1 MLQRISL
8 KINFSPMGAL
18 KYLNLTDNSH
28 HGFTPL
34 LVFPEMFLP
43 TLILYWELYSKE
55 KKENHFFW

>member
-1 MLQRISL
+1 
-8 KINFSPMGAL
+8 MGAL